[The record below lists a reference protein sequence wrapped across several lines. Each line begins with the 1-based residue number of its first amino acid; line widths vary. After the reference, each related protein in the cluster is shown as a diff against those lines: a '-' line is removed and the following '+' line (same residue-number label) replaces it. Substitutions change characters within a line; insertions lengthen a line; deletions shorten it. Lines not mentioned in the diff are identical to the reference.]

1 MRLSVLLCIAL
12 IARLTVGGATP
23 DPVTAPVS
31 TGMWMP
37 QQMVSRDVL
46 ALLRQDGLKLSK
58 KDIYAI
64 NRRCAAGAALS
75 LSVDNGLASPYASA
89 SFVSADGLVLTNFH
103 CVNSY
108 VQRLAKG
115 DNDYLRYGCWASR
128 REEEAPL
135 FNLQVHQLLSVTDIT
150 SQVLAGTDTM
160 DTAHRDAIAEKR
172 TRALAGSSNE
182 PYGVTRRV
190 YSMMGNQQFVLARYR
205 TFSDVRIVACPP
217 LWLGGYGGDAD
228 NWRWPRYSCDFA
240 FLRVYASPQGEP
252 ASYAPDNV
260 PYHPQSYLRLARQG
274 VAVGDLTLV
283 MGYPSQ
289 TRKHIPALALDR
301 IVNHDTQLRA
311 DALKA
316 KIDFLDS
323 CRQRATGV
331 SRSGYDVR
339 INKLRNVYLRSM
351 GEIQGVRATG
361 LVAQKRAEDLRLQQW
376 IDSNPR
382 RQQRYGARL
391 IDRMDSV
398 YTRVTV
404 YNHMDEAFDQLVG
417 SGAGIIPFAGKFEKL
432 VAIDVAKRKTRA
444 RDMAR
449 EIAAIRRNVREF
461 FPSISMAE
469 DCGMMKTV
477 MPFYLR
483 AVPRELLPQALRR
496 PVDMD
501 RLYAT
506 SLLTDSARLEHFLTE
521 SIDKGTAALTT
532 DTLYRICLDI
542 YINRVQRQTRAAMP
556 WRRLNTLLYNT
567 YMRAK
572 HEMGARSIEPYDA
585 NHTLRF
591 STGRVMDIG
600 YMDEM
605 LARTDTVSPK
615 FRRLLGAA
623 TQRTIACFTTN
634 AETAAGNSGSAVLNA
649 RGELVGLNFDRTAES
664 TFSIYRNDPRY
675 MRNIVVSTDY
685 ILWVVRHLSHTQY
698 ILAELGAL

>member
-1 MRLSVLLCIAL
+1 M
-12 IARLTVGGATP
+12 
-23 DPVTAPVS
+23 
-31 TGMWMP
+31 
-37 QQMVSRDVL
+37 
-46 ALLRQDGLKLSK
+46 
-58 KDIYAI
+58 
-64 NRRCAAGAALS
+64 
-75 LSVDNGLASPYASA
+75 
-89 SFVSADGLVLTNFH
+89 
-103 CVNSY
+103 
-108 VQRLAKG
+108 
-115 DNDYLRYGCWASR
+115 
-128 REEEAPL
+128 
-135 FNLQVHQLLSVTDIT
+135 
-150 SQVLAGTDTM
+150 
-160 DTAHRDAIAEKR
+160 
-172 TRALAGSSNE
+172 
-182 PYGVTRRV
+182 
-190 YSMMGNQQFVLARYR
+190 
-205 TFSDVRIVACPP
+205 
-217 LWLGGYGGDAD
+217 
-228 NWRWPRYSCDFA
+228 
-240 FLRVYASPQGEP
+240 
-252 ASYAPDNV
+252 
-260 PYHPQSYLRLARQG
+260 
-274 VAVGDLTLV
+274 
-283 MGYPSQ
+283 
-289 TRKHIPALALDR
+289 
-301 IVNHDTQLRA
+301 NHDTQLRA
-311 DALKA
+311 DVLKA

-339 INKLRNVYLRSM
+339 ISKLRNVYLRSK

-361 LVAQKRAEDLRLQQW
+361 LVAQKRAEDLRLRQW
-376 IDSNPR
+376 IDSDPR

-398 YTRVTV
+398 YARVTV

-432 VAIDVAKRKTRA
+432 IAIDVAKRKTRA

-449 EIAAIRRNVREF
+449 EIAAIQRNVREF

-477 MPFYLR
+477 LPFYLR
-483 AVPRELLPQALRR
+483 AVPQDLLPQALRR

-506 SLLTDSARLEHFLTE
+506 SLLTDSARLERFLTE
-521 SIDKGTAALTT
+521 SIDKGTDRLAT

-572 HEMGARSIEPYDA
+572 HEMGTRSIEPYDA

-605 LARTDTVSPK
+605 LARTDTVAPK
-615 FRRLLGAA
+615 FRRLLETA
-623 TQRTIACFTTN
+623 TQRTIACCTTN

-649 RGELVGLNFDRTAES
+649 RGELVGVNFDRTAES

-685 ILWVVRHLSHTQY
+685 ILWVVRHLSRSQY
-698 ILAELGAL
+698 ILAEFGAQ

>member
-1 MRLSVLLCIAL
+1 ME
-12 IARLTVGGATP
+12 GATTGP
-23 DPVTAPVS
+23 ATAPVS

-37 QQMVSRDVL
+37 QQMVSHDVL
-46 ALLRQDGLKLSK
+46 ALLRQDGLRLSA

-64 NRRCAAGAALS
+64 NRRCATGAALA
-75 LSVDNGLASPYASA
+75 LSVDNGLATPYASA

-108 VQRLAKG
+108 VQRLSKG

-150 SQVLAGTDTM
+150 REVLAGTDTM

-172 TRALAGSSNE
+172 TRALASSSNE

-228 NWRWPRYSCDFA
+228 NWRWPRYACDFA
-240 FLRVYASPQGEP
+240 FLRVYVSPQGEP
-252 ASYAPDNV
+252 ASYASGNV
-260 PYHPQSYLRLARQG
+260 PYRPQSYLRLAQRSVG
-274 VAVGDLTLV
+274 VGDLTLV

-289 TRKHIPALALDR
+289 TRKHIPAFALDR

-339 INKLRNVYLRSM
+339 ISKLRNVYLRSM
-351 GEIQGVRATG
+351 GEIQGVKATG
-361 LVAQKRAEDLRLQQW
+361 LVAKKLREDQKLQQW
-376 IDSNPR
+376 IDSSPQ
-382 RQQRYGARL
+382 RQQRYGTRL
-391 IDRMDSV
+391 IERMDSV
-398 YTRVTV
+398 YARVTV

-432 VAIDVAKRKTRA
+432 VAIDRAKRKTRA
-444 RDMAR
+444 RDMAW
-449 EIAAIRRNVREF
+449 EITAIRRNVREF
-461 FPSISMAE
+461 FPSISMTE

-477 MPFYLR
+477 LPFYLR
-483 AVPRELLPQALRR
+483 AVPRSMLPQALSQ

-506 SLLTDSARLEHFLTE
+506 SLLTDSARLEQFLAE
-521 SIDKGTAALTT
+521 SIDKGTASLST

-567 YMRAK
+567 YMRARS
-572 HEMGARSIEPYDA
+572 EMRAGSPEPYDA

-591 STGRVMDIG
+591 SAGRVMDIG

-605 LARTDTVSPK
+605 LARTDTVTPK
-615 FRRLLGAA
+615 FRRLLSAA
-623 TQRTIACFTTN
+623 KERVMACFTTN

-649 RGELVGLNFDRTAES
+649 RGELVGVNFDRTAES
-664 TFSIYRNDPRY
+664 TFSIYRNDPQY

-685 ILWVVRHLSHTQY
+685 IVWVIRHLSRSQY
-698 ILAELGAL
+698 ILAELGAR